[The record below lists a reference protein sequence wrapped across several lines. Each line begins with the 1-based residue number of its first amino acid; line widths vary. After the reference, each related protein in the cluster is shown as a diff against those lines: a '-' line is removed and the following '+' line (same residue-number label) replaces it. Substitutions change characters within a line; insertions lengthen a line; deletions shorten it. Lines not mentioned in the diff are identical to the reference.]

1 MDGRVDDQQ
10 RWPEHAL
17 TTCHQSVEARCVIGV
32 KELIEQA
39 EQEIAADE
47 RRAEIDR
54 IKAVL
59 IERRTRPLWQR
70 LFPYTITITRN

>member
-1 MDGRVDDQQ
+1 
-10 RWPEHAL
+10 
-17 TTCHQSVEARCVIGV
+17 VIGV

-59 IERRTRPLWQR
+59 IERRQRPLWQR